1 MADDRYRDSGRGRGR
16 GGSIFSDDEGGRGR
30 TGESGGR
37 GFFERARDEVR
48 SWLGD
53 EDGSRGSGGWSER
66 SRYGQ
71 GQSGYGG
78 EHYRAGWGGGGGSD
92 RSGGWSQSSGS
103 GSHFDENYRRWRD
116 QQIARLDQEYED
128 YCRERQQRFESDFD
142 SWRQTRQSRP
152 AQGGE
157 TSGAVGSGRSAI
169 LGDEAAGATTTG
181 GGEASAME
189 SSTGSSPETGRGRG

>member
-1 MADDRYRDSGRGRGR
+1 MADDRNRDSGRGRAR
-16 GGSIFSDDEGGRGR
+16 GSIFSDDDGDRGR
-30 TGESGGR
+30 AGDSGGR

-53 EDGSRGSGGWSER
+53 EDGSRGGGRGWPER
-66 SRYGQ
+66 SRYGH

-78 EHYRAGWGGGGGSD
+78 EHYRSDWRGGGRGGSGEAW
-92 RSGGWSQSSGS
+92 SGGSGS
-103 GSHFDENYRRWRD
+103 SSHFDENYRRWRD

-152 AQGGE
+152 SQGGE

-169 LGDEAAGATTTG
+169 LGDEAAGAATTG

-189 SSTGSSPETGRGRG
+189 SSTGSSPETGRG